1 MAENDGRGFA
11 SPPDELHDRVGG
23 RIRAR
28 LLLHASRGWLTVGLA
43 LLAGHVLGTA
53 LPLFVLPQVTW
64 DAFPVPTLEGQY
76 VLKNVVLA
84 ASAFTVARAH
94 RRARAE
100 RVLPS
105 SPI

>member
-1 MAENDGRGFA
+1 MRATVPFCDPAWFVPALGAAEVLIGA
-11 SPPDELHDRVGG
+11 C
-23 RIRAR
+23 
-28 LLLHASRGWLTVGLA
+28 LLRRSWLTVGLA